1 MSSLSLRSGERAGVR
16 GRGAFVCLC
25 ALVACTSTQLLTQA
39 EARALGT
46 RTWDAA
52 TDEVYDATWLTLT
65 ARGFTVTQSD
75 RVAGTLVVT
84 RGARTWNLDVAARG
98 AEQRVAVTPREPCTR
113 AELTDLLDALEDGT
127 RPLLRAWHELPE
139 WKYDGRRN
147 VLSLPAFSV
156 APPLE
161 WEWLDY
167 DISRRL
173 VTVQRLRART
183 GLNPTLL
190 VEVDRRR
197 PDSRLAATL
206 QRAAGLALGA
216 RQRLVLPDQLE
227 HTEDET
233 GLHGRMGVLDG
244 TVPFEVVWHA
254 YQSALGTSDVRLVM
268 VCPVK
273 DELSCEGLWAKLH
286 PRAVTPVLQR

>member
-1 MSSLSLRSGERAGVR
+1 M
-16 GRGAFVCLC
+16 C
-25 ALVACTSTQLLTQA
+25 ALTACTSTQLLTQA

-52 TDEVYDATWLTLT
+52 TDEVFDATWLTLT
-65 ARGFTVTQSD
+65 ARGFTVSQSD
-75 RVAGTLVVT
+75 RIAGTLVIT
-84 RGARTWNLDVAARG
+84 KGARTWDVDVAALG
-98 AEQRVAVTPREPCTR
+98 AEQRVVVSPREQSTR
-113 AELTDLLDALEDGT
+113 AELSGLLDALEAGT
-127 RPLLRAWHELPE
+127 RPLLRAWHDLPE

-147 VLSLPAFSV
+147 LLSLPTLSV
-156 APPLE
+156 VPPLE

-173 VTVQRLRART
+173 VTVQRQRART

-216 RQRLVLPDQLE
+216 RQRLVLPDELE
-227 HTEDET
+227 HSEDES
-233 GLHGRMGVLDG
+233 GLHGRMRVLDG
-244 TVPFEVVWHA
+244 TTPREVVWHA
-254 YQSALGTSDVRLVM
+254 HQSALGTSDVRLVM

-273 DELSCEGLWAKLH
+273 DELSCEGLWEKVAASVTR
-286 PRAVTPVLQR
+286 RAP